1 MNADEI
7 QESAITTAFA
17 HLNCY
22 LNYWFLLT
30 TNKYATHYNEIKRT
44 RRCMPYSKSN
54 EHVRRCTRTKGESL
68 EKTKEIHSIYYRRM
82 QLRLKFSPLA
92 SAHQD
97 MRLRNVF

>member
-1 MNADEI
+1 MRLKGLDAVCRIQKAMNMCGD
-7 QESAITTAFA
+7 A
-17 HLNCY
+17 H
-22 LNYWFLLT
+22 
-30 TNKYATHYNEIKRT
+30 EQ
-44 RRCMPYSKSN
+44 
-54 EHVRRCTRTKGESL
+54 KGESL